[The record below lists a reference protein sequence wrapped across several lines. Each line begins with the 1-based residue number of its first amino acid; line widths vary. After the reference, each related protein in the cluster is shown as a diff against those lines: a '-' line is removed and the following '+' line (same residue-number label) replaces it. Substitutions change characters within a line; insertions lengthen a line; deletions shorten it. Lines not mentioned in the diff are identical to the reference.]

1 MYNMRKQQFT
11 ATQIA
16 QVLKEYTNGKSVEE
30 LIREYGVSKVTI
42 YNWRKKYGGMDA
54 SEMKRIKE
62 LEEENHRLKRMYANL
77 AMELDVAKYII
88 EKKL

>member
-1 MYNMRKQQFT
+1 MRKQQFT

-16 QVLKEYTNGKSVEE
+16 QVLKEYSNGKSVEE

-54 SEMKRIKE
+54 GEMKRMKE